1 MTTTTTTMM
10 MNFKAQKAVPE
21 VDIIYFLAFTEL
33 SARLVVDFNSIK

>member
-21 VDIIYFLAFTEL
+21 VDIIYNVTFLRSQSYPLASL
-33 SARLVVDFNSIK
+33 